1 MLEKNFF
8 AIIFNII
15 LLRGFIVHEIKLN
28 HYVDTVIYSVDMI
41 IKNLKSELK
50 HKVDNLN
57 LGITGE
63 QFVVLDT
70 ISYYKNIYPQKLS
83 DILMKDKSNTTRMIK
98 ILTDKGLISKEVG
111 KSNNR
116 LVYKLNITSAG
127 QKLVDDN
134 MPKIKK
140 YITELFVN
148 ITDEEIALLHS
159 MSGKFE
165 KALTQ
170 NVKN

>member
-1 MLEKNFF
+1 MK
-8 AIIFNII
+8 
-15 LLRGFIVHEIKLN
+15 EIKLN

-41 IKNLKSELK
+41 IKNLKAELK

-70 ISYYKNIYPQKLS
+70 VAYYKNIYPQKLS
-83 DILMKDKSNTTRMIK
+83 EILMKDKSNTTRMIK
-98 ILTDKGLISKEVG
+98 ILVDKGLLSKEVG
-111 KSNNR
+111 KYNNR
-116 LVYKLNITSAG
+116 LVYELNITEKG
-127 QKLVDDN
+127 KKLVDEN

-140 YITELFVN
+140 YITEIFTN
-148 ITDEEIALLHS
+148 ISDDEIALLHS

-165 KALTQ
+165 KALTH
-170 NVKN
+170 NTKL